1 MCASVPYDVGEKQQ
15 RLEDLFM
22 ADPLGLKT
30 IPVNDVDCWTTR
42 RGATSAGAKITV
54 SSSETEAEAA
64 SALAPAAAEA
74 PDATA
79 EESKATQAPSGKGGS
94 QLTQRQIK
102 RRKQKK
108 KKREKKRKKKQKQA
122 VAKAA
127 EAEATAED
135 ASLID
140 DNDEDDADSEDSDEP
155 DESISSTR
163 VLVKTPFYNTLCILQ
178 KEHYKYMRKSIFR
191 WLDKPAQ
198 ELLTLLIDKCIL
210 WGQRAL
216 S

>member
-1 MCASVPYDVGEKQQ
+1 MDK
-15 RLEDLFM
+15 
-22 ADPLGLKT
+22 KH
-30 IPVNDVDCWTTR
+30 
-42 RGATSAGAKITV
+42 AKRT
-54 SSSETEAEAA
+54 
-64 SALAPAAAEA
+64 
-74 PDATA
+74 
-79 EESKATQAPSGKGGS
+79 
-94 QLTQRQIK
+94 K
-102 RRKQKK
+102 RNKK